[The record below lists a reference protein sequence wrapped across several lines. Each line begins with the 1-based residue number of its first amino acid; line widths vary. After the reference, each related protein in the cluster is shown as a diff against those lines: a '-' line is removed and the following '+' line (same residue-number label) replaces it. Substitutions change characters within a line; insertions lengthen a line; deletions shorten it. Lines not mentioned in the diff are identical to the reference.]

1 MPKLKIELHH
11 GVSTALRALRAAPRF
26 DRDGWS
32 WLQIIADRGRPPMR
46 CAECSSKRVIR
57 RRRGGIDA
65 NHSPRLARA
74 PRAAPSCASQRSRN
88 PA

>member
-11 GVSTALRALRAAPRF
+11 GVSTALRAAPRF
-26 DRDGWS
+26 DLDGWS

-65 NHSPRLARA
+65 NHSPRT
-74 PRAAPSCASQRSRN
+74 APSCALQRSRN